1 MSAKPPLFMLVKQP
15 ELYELEHVGDLYD
28 LRYKPAPGIAAA
40 LVGGL
45 GVDATMMDAMP
56 DLRLIAIAG
65 VGYDKTDVAYARAK
79 GIAVTNTPD
88 VLTDDVADLAIGL
101 MIAVARRLPAQDT
114 YVRKGRWE
122 REGAPSL
129 ARRAS
134 GRRIGVLGLGRIG
147 QTVAARARP
156 FASEIGYFSRHP
168 RPEGADYHYAE
179 SPAALAEWA
188 DVMIVTV
195 SGGAD
200 TRHLVDRAVIDAL
213 GADGTLINVSRGS
226 VVDEQAMVA
235 ALVDGR
241 LGFAGLD
248 VFADEPR
255 VPAELLDM
263 PNVVLAPHQGSAT
276 RETRRAMSQLA
287 LDNLAAFFAGRPL
300 LTPV

>member
-15 ELYELEHVGDLYD
+15 ELYAVEHVGDLYD
-28 LRYKPAPGIAAA
+28 LRYQPAPGIAAA
-40 LVGGL
+40 LVGGY
-45 GVDATMMDAMP
+45 GVDAAMMDEMP

-65 VGYDKTDVAYARAK
+65 VGYDKTDVAYARVK

-88 VLTDDVADLAIGL
+88 VLTNDVADLAIGL
-101 MIAVARRLPAQDT
+101 MVAVARRLPAQDL
-114 YVRKGRWE
+114 YVRQGRWE
-122 REGAPSL
+122 REGAPPL

-147 QTVAARARP
+147 QAVAARARP

-168 RPEGADYHYAE
+168 RPEAADYHYAA
-179 SPAALAEWA
+179 SPRALAEWA

-195 SGGAD
+195 SGGPG
-200 TRHLVDRAVIDAL
+200 TLHLVDRAVIDAL
-213 GADGTLINVSRGS
+213 GAEGTLINVSRGS

-235 ALVDGR
+235 ALIDGR
-241 LGFAGLD
+241 LGCAGLD
-248 VFADEPR
+248 VFAGEPR
-255 VPAELLDM
+255 VPAALLDM

-276 RETRRAMSQLA
+276 RETRQAMSQLA
-287 LDNLAAFFAGRPL
+287 LDNLAAFFAGRSL